1 MVEEEEGEHGTL
13 PVVGQVIGFQCYE
26 VPGMPVCR
34 HPVPPNDEPQQ
45 IMKKEDLQLGQTVL
59 AGFMNGYVEM
69 TVVEDTSSDWYLL
82 NEDMISLLEFD
93 EKWGWLATGFVN
105 KKAIQK
111 LRLDK

>member
-1 MVEEEEGEHGTL
+1 MNIKEKHMTFQQLKNAIDKLTPEQLAEPVRWWGDERGGT
-13 PVVGQVIGFQCYE
+13 IE
-26 VPGMPVCR
+26 
-34 HPVPPNDEPQQ
+34 
-45 IMKKEDLQLGQTVL
+45 KEDLQLGQTVL